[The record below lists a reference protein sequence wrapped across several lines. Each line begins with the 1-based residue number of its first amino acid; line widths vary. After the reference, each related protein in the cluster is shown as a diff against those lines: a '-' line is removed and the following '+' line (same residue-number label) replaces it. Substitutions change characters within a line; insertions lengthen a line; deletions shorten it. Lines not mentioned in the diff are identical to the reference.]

1 MDKYIDQFK
10 DKFIE
15 EASDI
20 LQELEKSLLLL
31 EKKPKSKDLID
42 NVFRAMHTLKGGG
55 AMFGFNLV
63 SSFTH
68 HFENLFDLV
77 RKESLSLTN
86 DIINLTFESID
97 HIKNLLKNK
106 EILDDN
112 LNNKH
117 KYILNRIE
125 EYLNLSEKDRDK
137 VKKNIIEEI
146 NREKESIFF
155 IGFYP
160 DKNIMLNG
168 SNPFYLVEDVSKL
181 GQAFVVGK
189 ASLENGYSNYNPEL
203 CYTKWYII
211 LRTER
216 SISEIHDIFLFV
228 EDECKLDIVLLD
240 NVQFKL
246 NKTFFDKIRSFI
258 YENDCNTS
266 DLIEHINN
274 LFKENI
280 GNEQIDLK
288 PNIENSGYD
297 SLSTIRVSS
306 AKLDE
311 LMNVVSEIVS
321 IQAKLALFAERE
333 GNEKVKIINEELEK
347 TTKQLRDN
355 VFNIRLIPLSTIL
368 IRFNRLIR
376 ELSSETGKEIDFIT
390 EGTDT
395 ELDKNSIEL
404 LVDPIMHLIRN
415 SVDHGIEDKN
425 TRLLAGKPEK
435 GIIKLKAFYSG
446 TNVCIQII
454 DDGKGISVERIKD
467 KAIELGF
474 LKKGEKISEK
484 EILDFIFL
492 PGFTT
497 AQKVSNISGRGVG
510 MDVVKKKV
518 IDLRG
523 DISILTH
530 PGQGTTITLTIPIT
544 LSIIEG
550 LLFTIGQQFFIIPM
564 AVVDKCYKYDK
575 ELTKGTL
582 NNLFYNGTEYIPY
595 IDLHVYFDIKSNP
608 TDELELIIV
617 GFDNQKVGLIIDK
630 VVGVYQAVLK
640 PLGKFF
646 REQDFISG
654 GSILG
659 DGSIALVID
668 TYKMIKKFSESI
680 SNSLTQI
687 A

>member
-1 MDKYIDQFK
+1 MDQYIDQFK
-10 DKFIE
+10 EKFIE

-31 EKKPKSKDLID
+31 EKNPKSKDLID
-42 NVFRAMHTLKGGG
+42 SVFRAMHTLKGGG
-55 AMFGFNLV
+55 AMFGFKLV

-68 HFENLFDLV
+68 HFENLFDLI
-77 RKESLSLTN
+77 RKENLTLTS
-86 DIINLTFESID
+86 DIINLTFDSID
-97 HIKNLLKNK
+97 HIKILLKNN
-106 EILDDN
+106 EILDDKLKN
-112 LNNKH
+112 IHEN
-117 KYILNRIE
+117 IINRIE
-125 EYLNLSEKDRDK
+125 EYSNVPKKDSNIENKIINEELNR
-137 VKKNIIEEI
+137 KKET
-146 NREKESIFF
+146 IFF

-160 DKNIMLNG
+160 NENILLNG
-168 SNPFYLVEDVSKL
+168 SNPFYLIEDVCKL
-181 GQAFVVGK
+181 GQTYVIGK
-189 ASLENGYSNYNPEL
+189 TSLENGYDNYNPEL

-211 LRTER
+211 LRTEK
-216 SISEIHDIFLFV
+216 SVTEIQEIFLFV
-228 EDECKLDIVLLD
+228 EDECNLDIVLLD
-240 NVQFKL
+240 NAQLQL
-246 NKTFFDKIRSFI
+246 NNTFFDKFKSFVNK
-258 YENDCNTS
+258 NDCNTER
-266 DLIEHINN
+266 LVEYINN
-274 LFKENI
+274 TIKDNN
-280 GNEQIDLK
+280 GNEIIDVK
-288 PNIENSGYD
+288 QKNENSNLD

-321 IQAKLALFAERE
+321 IQGKLALFAEKE

-355 VFNIRLIPLSTIL
+355 VFNIRLVPLSTIL

-376 ELSSETGKEIDFIT
+376 ELSSETGKEIDFIA

-415 SVDHGIEDKN
+415 AVDHGIEDKN
-425 TRLLAGKPEK
+425 TRLLAGKPQK

-446 TNVCIQII
+446 SNVCIQII
-454 DDGKGISVERIKD
+454 DDGKGISVELIKD
-467 KAIELGF
+467 KAIELGL
-474 LKKGEKISEK
+474 LKKGEKVSEK

-518 IDLRG
+518 TDLRG
-523 DISILTH
+523 DIGILTQ
-530 PGQGTTITLTIPIT
+530 PGQGTTFTLTIPIT

-550 LLFTIGQQFFIIPM
+550 LLFSLGQQLFILPM
-564 AVVDKCYKYDK
+564 AVVDKCYIFDK

-582 NNLFYNGTEYIPY
+582 NNLFYNGTKYIPY
-595 IDLHVYFDIKSNP
+595 IDLHDFFDIKSNRA
-608 TDELELIIV
+608 EVQELIVV
-617 GFDNQKVGLIIDK
+617 GFDNQKVGLVIDK
-630 VVGVYQAVLK
+630 VVGGHQVVLK
-640 PLGKFF
+640 PLGKFL

-668 TYKMIKKFSESI
+668 INKMIRKFSESI
-680 SNSLTQI
+680 SGSMAQI
-687 A
+687 V